1 MPLYDIAALAHAVDL
16 HPKQLD
22 NLLSRNVL
30 PGIEKKRRGLARRFP
45 RETAIVVKLAADLAT
60 AFNLPIGKV
69 LAMAH
74 EIERADRR
82 LVPIGRFATLELDLA
97 ALRESTSARLDE
109 AVEVIG
115 RRPRGRRPTV
125 RHT

>member
-1 MPLYDIAALAHAVDL
+1 ML
-16 HPKQLD
+16 
-22 NLLSRNVL
+22 
-30 PGIEKKRRGLARRFP
+30 
-45 RETAIVVKLAADLAT
+45 ETSVVKLAADLAT

-69 LAMAH
+69 LAIAH
-74 EIERADRR
+74 EIERANRR